1 MRNADL
7 NTRARSDALER
18 QETVREYYG
27 EVLQSNADLKTSA
40 CCSPQALPEHLREVL
55 NQIHP
60 EVHARFYGCGS
71 PIQSVPFIQCT
82 NYAAI
87 GKRY

>member
-27 EVLQSNADLKTSA
+27 EVL
-40 CCSPQALPEHLREVL
+40 
-55 NQIHP
+55 
-60 EVHARFYGCGS
+60 
-71 PIQSVPFIQCT
+71 
-82 NYAAI
+82 
-87 GKRY
+87 